1 MNKRY
6 EEGREDFFSEPGE
19 KMRKQYVWTKDEK
32 GQEVLQ
38 ETAPIDI
45 QQEIESYSDE
55 CDIKNIVR
63 KASFDPQF
71 MKSLS
76 QGALDGTEVDITEW
90 PQNIHEYHRMIA
102 TAQANAMKLEE
113 LQKMAAEQ
121 AKAETVA
128 KPETKPEAKPEAK
141 SETKEKE
148 K

>member
-6 EEGREDFFSEPGE
+6 EEGREPFFSESGE
-19 KMRKQYVWTKDEK
+19 KFQKQYVWTKNEK

-45 QQEIESYSDE
+45 QQEIESYADE

-71 MKSLS
+71 LKSLS
-76 QGALDGTEVDITEW
+76 EGALNDTYTDITEF

-102 TAQANAMKLEE
+102 TAQANTVKLEE
-113 LQKMAAEQ
+113 LEKEAAEK
-121 AKAETVA
+121 AKTEPKAEGG
-128 KPETKPEAKPEAK
+128 EN
-141 SETKEKE
+141 
-148 K
+148 

>member
-6 EEGREDFFSEPGE
+6 EEGREPFFSNPGE
-19 KMRKQYVWTKDEK
+19 KLRKQYVWTRDEK

-38 ETAPIDI
+38 ETEPIDI

-71 MKSLS
+71 LKSLS
-76 QGALDGTEVDITEW
+76 EGALNDTYADITEF
-90 PQNIHEYHRMIA
+90 PQNIHEYHQMVA

-113 LQKMAAEQ
+113 LQKMAA
-121 AKAETVA
+121 AEPKT
-128 KPETKPEAKPEAK
+128 EPEAKEG
-141 SETKEKE
+141 EK
-148 K
+148 

>member
-6 EEGREDFFSEPGE
+6 EEGREPFFSESGE
-19 KMRKQYVWTKDEK
+19 KMRKQYVWTKNEK

-45 QQEIESYSDE
+45 QQEIESYTDE

-71 MKSLS
+71 LKSLS
-76 QGALDGTEVDITEW
+76 EGALNNTYTDITEF

-102 TAQANAMKLEE
+102 TAQVNAMKLEE
-113 LQKMAAEQ
+113 LQKKAAE
-121 AKAETVA
+121 
-128 KPETKPEAKPEAK
+128 EAKTEP
-141 SETKEKE
+141 KEKE
-148 K
+148 E

>member
-6 EEGREDFFSEPGE
+6 EEGRKPFFSESGE
-19 KMRKQYVWTKDEK
+19 NIRKQYVWTKNEK
-32 GQEVLQ
+32 GEELLQ
-38 ETAPIDI
+38 ETTPIDI
-45 QQEIESYSDE
+45 QQEIESYADE

-76 QGALDGTEVDITEW
+76 EGALNGTEVDITEF

-113 LQKMAAEQ
+113 LQKKAAEE
-121 AKAETVA
+121 AK
-128 KPETKPEAKPEAK
+128 AKPEAK
-141 SETKEKE
+141 EGEK
-148 K
+148 

>member
-6 EEGREDFFSEPGE
+6 EEGREPFFSKSGE
-19 KMRKQYVWTKDEK
+19 KFQKQYIWTKDEK

-45 QQEIESYSDE
+45 QQEIESYADE

-71 MKSLS
+71 LESLS
-76 QGALDGTEVDITEW
+76 KGALNGTKVDITEF

-102 TAQANAMKLEE
+102 TAQANIMKLEE
-113 LQKMAAEQ
+113 LQKKAAE
-121 AKAETVA
+121 E
-128 KPETKPEAKPEAK
+128 P
-141 SETKEKE
+141 KEKE
-148 K
+148 GEE

>member
-6 EEGREDFFSEPGE
+6 EEGRKPFFSEPGE
-19 KMRKQYVWTKDEK
+19 KIRKQYVWTKDEE

-38 ETAPIDI
+38 ETEPIDI
-45 QQEIESYSDE
+45 QQEIESYADE

-71 MKSLS
+71 LKSLS
-76 QGALDGTEVDITEW
+76 EGALNGTEVDITEF

-113 LQKMAAEQ
+113 LQKTAAE
-121 AKAETVA
+121 
-128 KPETKPEAKPEAK
+128 EAK
-141 SETKEKE
+141 KEPKGKE
-148 K
+148 EEK

>member
-6 EEGREDFFSEPGE
+6 EEGRKPFFSNPGE
-19 KMRKQYVWTKDEK
+19 KFQKQYVWTKNEK

-45 QQEIESYSDE
+45 QQEIESYADE

-76 QGALDGTEVDITEW
+76 EGALNGTEVDITDF

-102 TAQANAMKLEE
+102 TAQANAMKLKEQQE
-113 LQKMAAEQ
+113 MAA
-121 AKAETVA
+121 AEPKT
-128 KPETKPEAKPEAK
+128 EPEAKEEQK
-141 SETKEKE
+141 
-148 K
+148 

>member
-6 EEGREDFFSEPGE
+6 EEEREDFFSEPGE

-71 MKSLS
+71 MESLS
-76 QGALDGTEVDITEW
+76 KGALDATEVDITEW
-90 PQNIHEYHRMIA
+90 PQNIHEYHRMVA
-102 TAQANAMKLEE
+102 TAQANAMKLEK
-113 LQKMAAEQ
+113 LQKMEAEK
-121 AKAETVA
+121 AKAEPA
-128 KPETKPEAKPEAK
+128 AEPAAKPEAK
-141 SETKEKE
+141 EKE

>member
-6 EEGREDFFSEPGE
+6 EEGREPFFSESGE
-19 KMRKQYVWTKDEK
+19 KERKQYIWTKDEK
-32 GQEVLQ
+32 GNEVLQ
-38 ETAPIDI
+38 ETTPIDI
-45 QQEIESYSDE
+45 QQEIESYADE

-63 KASFDPQF
+63 KASFDPEF

-76 QGALDGTEVDITEW
+76 QGALNGTEVDITEF

-113 LQKMAAEQ
+113 LQKKAAEK
-121 AKAETVA
+121 AKAE
-128 KPETKPEAKPEAK
+128 PETKT
-141 SETKEKE
+141 ETKEEE

>member
-6 EEGREDFFSEPGE
+6 EEGREPFFSESGE
-19 KMRKQYVWTKDEK
+19 KMQKQYVWTKNEK
-32 GQEVLQ
+32 GEEVLQ

-55 CDIKNIVR
+55 CDIKSIVR

-71 MKSLS
+71 LKSLS
-76 QGALDGTEVDITEW
+76 EGAQNDTYTDITEF

-113 LQKMAAEQ
+113 LQKKAAAEPKEEPK
-121 AKAETVA
+121 AKE
-128 KPETKPEAKPEAK
+128 E
-141 SETKEKE
+141 
-148 K
+148 

>member
-6 EEGREDFFSEPGE
+6 EEGHSPFFSASGE

-38 ETAPIDI
+38 ETEPIDI

-71 MKSLS
+71 LKSLS
-76 QGALDGTEVDITEW
+76 EGALNDTYTDITEF
-90 PQNIHEYHRMIA
+90 PQNIHEYHRMVA
-102 TAQANAMKLEE
+102 TAQANAMKLEK
-113 LQKMAAEQ
+113 LQKMAA
-121 AKAETVA
+121 AEPKT
-128 KPETKPEAKPEAK
+128 EPEAKE
-141 SETKEKE
+141 EEK
-148 K
+148 